1 MLDTGDPAPD
11 FFLPAAEDRSAEYM
25 LSAAADAGPV
35 VLAFISCSDPGARR
49 LLQTLADLDW
59 AALTDQISAFGIC
72 PDGTAAE
79 RLAADVSFPVLVDRG
94 AYVADLYGVADPQ
107 TGRGPDRAVVLVDQ
121 QCTIRFCWRAS
132 GDDDRLP
139 LEQFRS
145 AVSDLPTS
153 ER

>member
-11 FFLPAAEDRSAEYM
+11 FFLPAAEDPSAEYM

-35 VLAFISCSDPGARR
+35 VLAFISGPDPAARR
-49 LLQTLADLDW
+49 LLQTLADLKW
-59 AALTDQISAFGIC
+59 AALTDRISAFGIC
-72 PDGTAAE
+72 PDGRAAE

-94 AYVADLYGVADPQ
+94 AYVADLYGVADRQ
-107 TGRGPDRAVVLVDQ
+107 AGGDSDRAVVLVDQ

-132 GDDDRLP
+132 DGDEHPP
-139 LEQFRS
+139 LERFRS